1 MRVWVIAA
9 SVLLVSPAAS
19 ARQSSKDIL
28 ASFGIKIV
36 EPMTAKELTAAKARV
51 DAELE
56 KSGTAALFEN
66 VSDANGGKA
75 RHRASGLVCPLGKK
89 GQRVLAASMAEASCE
104 TKDGSTIYQ
113 TRVEKAPEGATLETA
128 VEEALTA
135 SQKEPGYV
143 ASGGVAVT
151 GHPRPG
157 SGRPDHQTLR
167 FLSQISGQERL
178 SRLQI
183 GVVRGWVLT
192 ERRITSNKNAKPST
206 MADVLSE
213 ATFGTGMDIQQ

>member
-104 TKDGSTIYQ
+104 TVS
-113 TRVEKAPEGATLETA
+113 
-128 VEEALTA
+128 
-135 SQKEPGYV
+135 V
-143 ASGGVAVT
+143 A
-151 GHPRPG
+151 
-157 SGRPDHQTLR
+157 GRPPCYW
-167 FLSQISGQERL
+167 GRL
-178 SRLQI
+178 F
-183 GVVRGWVLT
+183 W
-192 ERRITSNKNAKPST
+192 
-206 MADVLSE
+206 
-213 ATFGTGMDIQQ
+213 